1 MNAKAILLILALA
14 GAALPVIAQKNHR
27 PDTIP
32 VTIKLDNA
40 RNNTFMVDSVLVIFD
55 RYDLRG
61 AGIVKKVYYPVNNMI
76 SIEEVPEGRYFI
88 DVFCMGAKKYYF
100 KHQGFIY
107 KGKNKLAFKLPR
119 AEIFIPGTYDSEDWF
134 NPNELAHRTYRW

>member
-1 MNAKAILLILALA
+1 MRTKAILLFLAIV
-14 GAALPVIAQKNHR
+14 GFTIQSIAQRKHR

-32 VTIKLDNA
+32 VTIKLDNV
-40 RNNTFMVDSVLVIFD
+40 RNKTVLVDSVLVIFD

-61 AGIVKKVYYPVNNMI
+61 AGIVKKVFYPVNNMI

-88 DVFCMGAKKYYF
+88 DVFCMGMKKFYF

-119 AEIFIPGTYDSEDWF
+119 AEIFIPGTYISEDHF
-134 NPNELAHRTYRW
+134 NVNELALRNY

>member
-1 MNAKAILLILALA
+1 MNAKAILLILATA
-14 GAALPVIAQKNHR
+14 GAVMPLVAQKVHR

-119 AEIFIPGTYDSEDWF
+119 AEVFIPGTYVSEDWF
-134 NPNELAHRTYRW
+134 NMNDLANRTYRW